1 MLKLSRY
8 CPEKLYR
15 ATFICHYGLCCGI
28 VWSSFLFDCCVKIW
42 ATCKNFWANGLP
54 PPWRKI
60 VRTPGMYNLSYSDP
74 GGVLFIRN
82 KEHYVSKEMLLHQRA
97 NTADKKQKPQKAGVA
112 MGSWENQYV
121 SWALRKKQAAK
132 NTFVHSK
139 LRTLQSII
147 FQPEI

>member
-1 MLKLSRY
+1 MLKLSGY

-28 VWSSFLFDCCVKIW
+28 VWPSFLFDCCVKIW

-54 PPWRKI
+54 PPRRKI
-60 VRTPGMYNLSYSDP
+60 ARTPGMYNLSYSDL

-112 MGSWENQYV
+112 VILGESICVMSSQKETSG
-121 SWALRKKQAAK
+121 KKYICSLK
-132 NTFVHSK
+132 T
-139 LRTLQSII
+139 
-147 FQPEI
+147 